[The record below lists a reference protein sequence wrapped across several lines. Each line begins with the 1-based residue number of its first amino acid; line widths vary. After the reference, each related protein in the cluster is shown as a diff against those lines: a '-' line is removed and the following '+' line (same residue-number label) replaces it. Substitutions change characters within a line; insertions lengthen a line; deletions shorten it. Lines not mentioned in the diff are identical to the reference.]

1 MEQGIIKIRHFL
13 YNAFLI
19 ENGNDKIAIDPGQN
33 LWFFKLSS
41 LIPKSE
47 WKSITHILITHGD
60 PDHHWQS
67 DRVAKASSAPVV
79 CGKGLSKVVGGKTL
93 LIDPRGKGLTSWI
106 PIEKTYPLDVGE
118 SVTLSGVKVEAVK
131 STHGPI
137 VIPILWFKIKQKPG
151 PGVRAGLGS
160 IGFKIMIDG
169 KMILNLGDSLLL
181 TEWGGLKPDVLML
194 PIGGM
199 GNNIWTMDVSDS
211 LEAVKHIKPKIVI
224 PCHYNVP
231 FFWKKL
237 FAPAD
242 GHYFKSEVE
251 KMGVK
256 CKIMQYGDELVI

>member
-1 MEQGIIKIRHFL
+1 MKIRHFL

-19 ENGNDKIAIDPGQN
+19 ENGNDKVVIDPGQN

-47 WKSITHILITHGD
+47 WKDITHILITHGD

-79 CGKGLSKVVGGKTL
+79 CGKGLSKVVDGITL

-106 PIEKTYPLDVGE
+106 PIENIYPLDVGE
-118 SVTLSGVKVEAVK
+118 SVTLGGVKVEAVK

-169 KMILNLGDSLLL
+169 KVILNLGDSLLL
-181 TEWGGLKPDVLML
+181 TEWEGLKPDVLML

-211 LEAVKHIKPKIVI
+211 LEAVKHITPKTVI

-231 FFWKKL
+231 FFWKKV

-242 GHYFKSEVE
+242 GYYFKSEVE

-256 CKIMQYGDELVI
+256 CRIMQYGDELVI